1 MHRKADKIPKVVF
14 IPENGITMFAMTHEP
29 IIETLRRNLRSVPPA
44 EWERIAA
51 ECGVA
56 RTLPRKIAY
65 GDRMNPGVMTVQP
78 LINWF
83 AEQKTA
89 TALTAQHL
97 CATES
102 AA

>member
-1 MHRKADKIPKVVF
+1 MHR
-14 IPENGITMFAMTHEP
+14 MTHEP
-29 IIETLRRNLRSVPPA
+29 IIETLRKNLRSVPPS

-78 LINWF
+78 LIDWF
-83 AEQKTA
+83 KQREQ
-89 TALTAQHL
+89 LR
-97 CATES
+97 E